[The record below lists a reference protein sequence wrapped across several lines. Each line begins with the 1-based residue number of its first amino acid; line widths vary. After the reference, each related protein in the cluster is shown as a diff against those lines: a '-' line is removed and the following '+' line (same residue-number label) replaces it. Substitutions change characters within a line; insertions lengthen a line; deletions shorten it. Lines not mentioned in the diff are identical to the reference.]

1 MRRGT
6 ERWMDGWMDGWMDAL
21 ISWVDVGNQWDYRYV
36 LSARCVCVDG
46 WIWMDMDGWVD
57 G

>member
-1 MRRGT
+1 MRCDEGQK
-6 ERWMDGWMDGWMDAL
+6 DGWMDGWMDAL